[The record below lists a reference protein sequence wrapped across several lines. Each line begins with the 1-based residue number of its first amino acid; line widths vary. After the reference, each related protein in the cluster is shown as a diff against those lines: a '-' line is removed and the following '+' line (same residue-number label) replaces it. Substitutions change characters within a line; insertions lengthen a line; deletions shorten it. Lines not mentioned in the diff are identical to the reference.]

1 MSVTF
6 HIKISDTE
14 VVKFRIFDYE
24 TQQDYVY
31 DSYADAQ
38 LGWITLGAEP
48 QSWSLGSFYP
58 GLSDEFD
65 VNLANSN
72 AREILGLLDLDSEEL
87 CGSLDSQELLA
98 RCLVAR
104 AFCQDNEISAK
115 VSKGDKG
122 ATIVDMGRRESYLS
136 DKLGAIEE
144 LASRNPNQIIV
155 WS

>member
-6 HIKISDTE
+6 HVKISDTE
-14 VVKFRIFDYE
+14 VVKFRIFNYE

-38 LGWITLGAEP
+38 LGWITLEAEA
-48 QSWSLGSFYP
+48 QSWSFGSFYP

-72 AREILGLLDLDSEEL
+72 AREILDLLDLDSEEL
-87 CGSLDSQELLA
+87 CGSLNSQELHA

-104 AFCQDNEISAK
+104 AFCQDNEISPK
-115 VSKGDKG
+115 VSKGDRG
-122 ATIVDMGRRESYLS
+122 ATIVDMGRSKSYLS

-144 LASRNPNQIIV
+144 LASRNPNQTIV
-155 WS
+155 WA

>member
-6 HIKISDTE
+6 HVKISDTE
-14 VVKFRIFDYE
+14 VVKFRIFNYE
-24 TQQDYVY
+24 TQQEYVY

-38 LGWITLGAEP
+38 LGWITLGAES

-72 AREILGLLDLDSEEL
+72 ARELLGLLDLDTEEL
-87 CGSLDSQELLA
+87 CGSLNSRELHA

-104 AFCQDNEISAK
+104 AFCHDNEISPK
-115 VSKGDKG
+115 VSKGDRG
-122 ATIVDMGRRESYLS
+122 ATIVDMGRSKSYLS

-144 LASRNPNQIIV
+144 LASRNPGQTIV
-155 WS
+155 WA

>member
-6 HIKISDTE
+6 HVKISDTE
-14 VVKFRIFDYE
+14 VVKFRIFNYE

-38 LGWITLGAEP
+38 LGWITLEAEAHN
-48 QSWSLGSFYP
+48 WSFGSFYP

-72 AREILGLLDLDSEEL
+72 AREILDLLDLDSEEL
-87 CGSLDSQELLA
+87 CGSLNSQELHA

-104 AFCQDNEISAK
+104 AFCQDNEISPK
-115 VSKGDKG
+115 VSKGDRG
-122 ATIVDMGRRESYLS
+122 ATIVDMGRSKSYLS

-144 LASRNPNQIIV
+144 LASRNPNQTIV
-155 WS
+155 WA